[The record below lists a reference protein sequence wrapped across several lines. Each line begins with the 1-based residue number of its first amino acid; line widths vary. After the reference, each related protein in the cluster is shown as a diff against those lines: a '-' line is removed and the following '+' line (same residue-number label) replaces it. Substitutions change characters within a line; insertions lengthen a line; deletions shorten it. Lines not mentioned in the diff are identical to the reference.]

1 LDLLTYVSK
10 HNLKLLACV
19 IGPPFKA
26 IIRLQ
31 LCRLDVDNI
40 PWLVGSLF
48 LWKQERLLEEL
59 ANGVCAIGTVS

>member
-1 LDLLTYVSK
+1 
-10 HNLKLLACV
+10 V
-19 IGPPFKA
+19 IGPPFTA

-31 LCRLDVDNI
+31 LFRLDVFNI

-59 ANGVCAIGTVS
+59 ANGVCPIGTVS